1 MSEAQ
6 TERPVDGRAIY
17 QLLDSGAYEQAAGL
31 LHEMQV
37 ASPAT
42 TAGRSDVIAIAAV
55 REICLACLQCQAE
68 IEWHRQASQAT
79 ERREQQLK
87 NHAQTMLG
95 WISRQETSG
104 LEEVRSPTELFTP
117 KSSTPEFTVG
127 EPGKPTSLR
136 QRIQDICA
144 RAKRALSG
152 HKQISPLST
161 ERIGLP
167 QLTIALNAEQKTEEL
182 PPAPVEEEESTVA
195 PPLARAEEPVADA
208 HAPAVEV
215 PMRPSEPTSVAFVI
229 EAETPVAS
237 PFEPEEPLKSGPPA
251 LAVYCLG
258 AFRVFQNDQ
267 PIEGWPSSK
276 SQSLFKYL
284 ITHREHPVAKEVLM
298 DRFWL
303 EAAPEAARNNL
314 NVAIHG
320 LRRALREGHPGFSHV
335 LFQNDA
341 YLLNPELRIW
351 VDVEEF
357 GQHFRTGQ
365 RLEQAKEL
373 AQAVLE
379 YRAAEALYQGEF
391 LEEDRYEDWLLPRRQ
406 SLQDDY
412 LTLLDRL
419 SRHYLEQESYDAC
432 VLMCGKL
439 LAIDSCRED
448 AHRRLMRCYSRQ
460 GQYHLALRQ
469 YHFCVEAL
477 QHELEVEPD
486 EATQALF
493 RQIREHRAV

>member
-1 MSEAQ
+1 MLDKVQSAGEA
-6 TERPVDGRAIY
+6 TGTP
-17 QLLDSGAYEQAAGL
+17 LD
-31 LHEMQV
+31 V
-37 ASPAT
+37 
-42 TAGRSDVIAIAAV
+42 VAIAAL

-68 IEWHRQASQAT
+68 VEWHHRAGQAT

-87 NHAQTMLG
+87 NHAQTMLDR
-95 WISRQETSG
+95 ISGQETSG
-104 LEEVRSPTELFTP
+104 LEEVLVLTGLFAPEL
-117 KSSTPEFTVG
+117 STTEFTIG
-127 EPGKPTSLR
+127 EPGKQTRLR
-136 QRIQDICA
+136 QRIQGFFA
-144 RAKRALSG
+144 RAKRALAG

-161 ERIGLP
+161 EKIGLP
-167 QLTIALNAEQKTEEL
+167 QLTVAQSAEQKTEEL
-182 PPAPVEEEESTVA
+182 PPASVEQEESTVA
-195 PPLARAEEPVADA
+195 PLLARPEAPVADA

-215 PMRPSEPTSVAFVI
+215 PMRPSEPTSVTFVI
-229 EAETPVAS
+229 EAETPVTS
-237 PFEPEEPLKSGPPA
+237 PFEPEEPLKSGPPESGPPA

-258 AFRVFQNDQ
+258 AFRVFQDDQ
-267 PIEGWPSSK
+267 PIESWPSGK

-284 ITHREHPVAKEVLM
+284 ITHRERPVAKEVLM

-320 LRRALREGHPGFSHV
+320 LRRALRQGHPEFSHV
-335 LFQNDA
+335 LYQSDA

-357 GQHFRTGQ
+357 GQHVRTGQ

-379 YRAAEALYQGEF
+379 YRAAEALYRGEF

-419 SRHYLEQESYDAC
+419 SRHYLEQEAYDAC
-432 VLMCGKL
+432 MLMCGKL

-493 RQIREHRAV
+493 RQIHEHRAV